1 MEEKEKTFVL
11 DYDPAPEEKKPEPV
25 PLLKVVA
32 EALDNSGRLPE
43 GFSLPEKDAEEEG
56 GPEGGGPKIR
66 WADGAQ
72 DGVLMYH
79 TERGPMSPEE
89 QALMAD
95 AVWAV
100 STGEDEKADELF
112 VQLSGIRPVLF
123 YAEELQDYLLQNR
136 ETVSNETVY
145 RYARRCMEKSSDKD
159 LVKLGLTVLQLFE
172 TKNDQKLCSEIRTLA
187 VCSEFTLYA
196 LQSIL
201 DWPDADAELFA
212 LAKKTYG
219 WGRVQ
224 TMRFLKADN
233 DAVKRWVLKE
243 GVNNGV
249 LPCYTARAAWELSDA
264 DKLLDGPLSA
274 EEFGYIRN
282 IIDALLDEDAVYGIS
297 RIKDPESVI
306 RRFLHRAQSFKL
318 GTDDYNVIIQIEK
331 RWEKDPLI
339 PAMCRDLKE
348 HM

>member
-56 GPEGGGPKIR
+56 GSEGGGPKIR

-282 IIDALLDEDAVYGIS
+282 I
-297 RIKDPESVI
+297 
-306 RRFLHRAQSFKL
+306 
-318 GTDDYNVIIQIEK
+318 
-331 RWEKDPLI
+331 
-339 PAMCRDLKE
+339 
-348 HM
+348 

>member
-1 MEEKEKTFVL
+1 MEEKEKMVEL
-11 DYDPAPEEKKPEPV
+11 DRDPATEEKKPEPV
-25 PLLKVVA
+25 PLLKIISD
-32 EALDNSGRLPE
+32 ALQADGRLPD
-43 GFSLPEKDAEEEG
+43 GFSLPEKDAEEG
-56 GPEGGGPKIR
+56 GIS

-79 TERGPMSPEE
+79 TERGAMSAEE

-100 STGEDEKADELF
+100 STGEDEKADETFRKLCDTC
-112 VQLSGIRPVLF
+112 PVLF
-123 YAEELQDYLLQNR
+123 FAEVLQDYLLENKD
-136 ETVSNETVY
+136 TVSSETVY
-145 RYARRCMEKSSDKD
+145 QYARRCTEKSSDKD
-159 LVKLGLTVLQLFE
+159 LVKIGLTVLQLFE
-172 TKNDQKLCSEIRTLA
+172 TKNDQKLCAEIRTLA
-187 VCSEFTLYA
+187 VCGEFTLYA
-196 LQSIL
+196 LQSML
-201 DWPDADAELFA
+201 DWPDANAELFA

-224 TMRFLKADN
+224 TMRFLKAEN

-249 LPCYTARAAWELSDA
+249 LPCYTARASWELSGA

-274 EEFGYIRN
+274 EEFGCIRN

-297 RIKDPESVI
+297 RINDPKGVI

-331 RWEKDPLI
+331 RWADDSLI

-348 HM
+348 NM

>member
-249 LPCYTARAAWELSDA
+249 LPCYTARAAWELSNA

>member
-56 GPEGGGPKIR
+56 EPEGGGPKIR
-66 WADGAQ
+66 WADGEQ

>member
-318 GTDDYNVIIQIEK
+318 GTDDYNVIIQIN
-331 RWEKDPLI
+331 DNIQIL
-339 PAMCRDLKE
+339 LKKYL
-348 HM
+348 

>member
-11 DYDPAPEEKKPEPV
+11 DYDPAPSVPEEK

-32 EALDNSGRLPE
+32 EALDESGRLPE
-43 GFSLPEKDAEEEG
+43 GFSLPEKNAEEG
-56 GPEGGGPKIR
+56 SIS

-79 TERGPMSPEE
+79 TERRPMSPEE
-89 QALMAD
+89 QSLMAD

-100 STGEDEKADELF
+100 STGENEKADELF
-112 VQLSGIRPVLF
+112 LQLSGLCPVLF

-145 RYARRCMEKSSDKD
+145 RYARRCIEKSPDKD

-172 TKNDQKLCSEIRTLA
+172 TKNEQKLCAEIRTLA

-201 DWPDADAELFA
+201 DWPDANAELFA

-224 TMRFLKADN
+224 TMRFLKAEN

-249 LPCYTARAAWELSDA
+249 LPCYTARTAWELSDA
-264 DKLLDGPLSA
+264 DKMLDGPLSA

-282 IIDALLDEDAVYGIS
+282 IIDALLDDEAVYGIT
-297 RIKDPESVI
+297 RIKDPEIAI
-306 RRFLHRAQSFKL
+306 RRFLHRAQNFRL
-318 GTDDYNVIIQIEK
+318 GPDDYRIIDQIQN

-339 PAMCRDLKE
+339 PAMCRELKE